1 MNNGFGY
8 IRMVKSHWPI
18 LFVLL
23 YGCGKQNPF
32 VSEDAPP
39 LYLGGFVCQI
49 NTDIPV
55 AGANVYFLKYE
66 STDWLGPNAYS
77 LVGQT
82 QSDSS
87 GRFEIPLDLDADLI
101 RAVGLE
107 SQFELETDDNYQSY
121 KANGGFCRLQ
131 LTPKAWVKVKA
142 VDIEPLNPEVLYVS
156 ALPPGGAMDFT
167 NISEDWVVWQT
178 SGNIP
183 SMFGYRLMH
192 PDGSFDV
199 ASTYGFVASG
209 LDTLSIMIN
218 Y

>member
-1 MNNGFGY
+1 
-8 IRMVKSHWPI
+8 VKTFVPI
-18 LFVLL
+18 FIFILI
-23 YGCGKQNPF
+23 GCTKQNPF
-32 VSEDAPP
+32 GSEDAPP
-39 LYLGGFVCQI
+39 VYFDGFVCQI

-55 AGANVYFLKYE
+55 PEANIYFLKYE
-66 STDWLGPNAYS
+66 STDLLGPNAYS

-101 RAVGLE
+101 RAVGVE
-107 SQFELETDDNYQSY
+107 SQFENTTEVNYQSY
-121 KANGGFCRLQ
+121 KANGGLCRLQ

-199 ASTYGFVASG
+199 ASMYSFVAPG
-209 LDTLSIMIN
+209 LDTLEIEI
-218 Y
+218 YY